1 MPVSSIRCQVSSSAG
16 RLRSVKSHREAALC
30 QVPSARCQVSGITI
44 YNILPI
50 GYLRFTSYNPTSV
63 GSLPLSIHRS
73 LFTLRHLLFAIS
85 CLLFAIGVSPA
96 LAQTPEANVKFFV
109 KSPAPDQPITVGDP
123 ITLRLEVEHPSNSR
137 VILPQLDKQWQD
149 FEVLKQTQAEVVD
162 NGDGTATTG
171 KDIVVTLFAPG
182 QYQTPL
188 LTVTHQQA
196 DGRIEELAAPVI
208 PLQVTSVL
216 TDDQEL
222 RDIKPQADLPVP
234 PLWPWILL
242 GVWLALLL
250 AAGLTILG
258 WWLYHRP
265 RRQPATVEAVAP
277 VLDTRPPEVIAY
289 EELARIEA
297 MNLPAQQRIKE
308 HYSLVS
314 DCLRCY
320 IEGRYQVP
328 ALEQTTGELQS
339 AFKKIKAARREAN
352 VFLNLFMISD
362 LVKFARYLPPPD
374 EVGELIP
381 KARMLVDA
389 TTPTAEPAP
398 KIEVMA

>member
-1 MPVSSIRCQVSSSAG
+1 MV
-16 RLRSVKSHREAALC
+16 
-30 QVPSARCQVSGITI
+30 
-44 YNILPI
+44 
-50 GYLRFTSYNPTSV
+50 V
-63 GSLPLSIHRS
+63 G
-73 LFTLRHLLFAIS
+73 
-85 CLLFAIGVSPA
+85 
-96 LAQTPEANVKFFV
+96 
-109 KSPAPDQPITVGDP
+109 
-123 ITLRLEVEHPSNSR
+123 
-137 VILPQLDKQWQD
+137 
-149 FEVLKQTQAEVVD
+149 
-162 NGDGTATTG
+162 
-171 KDIVVTLFAPG
+171 
-182 QYQTPL
+182 
-188 LTVTHQQA
+188 
-196 DGRIEELAAPVI
+196 
-208 PLQVTSVL
+208 
-216 TDDQEL
+216 
-222 RDIKPQADLPVP
+222 
-234 PLWPWILL
+234 
-242 GVWLALLL
+242 
-250 AAGLTILG
+250 G
-258 WWLYHRP
+258 WWIYHRP